1 MAAPVQLTPGGVP
14 LVSNH
19 VTGAETVQAVLQV
32 LDVRAV
38 VHKSNDNPG
47 GSNRYRMLLSDGVY
61 SLQSM
66 LATAENHH
74 IRDGYI
80 QKGSIIHL
88 QEYTCS
94 TIRGRRSG
102 LIFLASPV
110 RIADLFVSLLAARFC
125 EIVGDANF
133 AKLP

>member
-1 MAAPVQLTPGGVP
+1 MPA
-14 LVSNH
+14 VSSH
-19 VTGAETVQAVLQV
+19 VNGAETLQAVLQV
-32 LDVRAV
+32 IDLWTV
-38 VHKSNDNPG
+38 VHKDNPG
-47 GSNRYRMLLSDGVY
+47 ASDRFRMLLSDGVY

-66 LATAENHH
+66 LATAENQR
-74 IRDGYI
+74 IRDGSI
-80 QKGSIIHL
+80 KKGSIIHL

>member
-1 MAAPVQLTPGGVP
+1 MAAAAQLTPGGVP
-14 LVSNH
+14 AVSSH
-19 VTGAETVQAVLQV
+19 VNGAETLQAVLQV
-32 LDVRAV
+32 IDLRTV
-38 VHKSNDNPG
+38 VHKDNPG
-47 GSNRYRMLLSDGVY
+47 ASDRFRMLLSDGVY

-66 LATAENHH
+66 LATAENQR
-74 IRDGYI
+74 IRDGSI
-80 QKGSIIHL
+80 KKGSIIHL

-110 RIADLFVSLLAARFC
+110 RVADLFVSLLAARFC